1 MPPMDEQMTVDAEF
15 SAVVPEIWSTSWYP
29 TLLERMP
36 WASAIGRDYEKDIQA
51 LGDTVNITIFPQ
63 FPEARD
69 LAEGAKNDA
78 QAITL
83 GNSQLLI
90 NKQTVQDFIVT
101 ARSEKQSLDVQQKLM
116 DLAFFSIMKKMQ
128 KNIIA
133 AVAPSVAAPDHVVPY
148 ASGTTMA
155 LADWI
160 EVKGLLDAQ
169 NVSEMGRKAI
179 LDSPQLNNLF
189 NISGFMSRDFVP
201 NSTMMQTGVI
211 QTDVLGFQVLW
222 TTVAGGVASFFSP
235 EFLQMAVQVNP
246 VPKIFDLGGTGD
258 RAKRVNM
265 TVLYGIKQV
274 DEKRVVQKS

>member
-1 MPPMDEQMTVDAEF
+1 MNEQMLVDAEF
-15 SAVVPEIWSTSWYP
+15 SAVVPEIWSSSWYP

-36 WASAIGRDYEKDIQA
+36 WAGSIGRDYESEIQA

-69 LAEGAKNDA
+69 LPEGQANDA
-78 QAITL
+78 QKITL

-101 ARSEKQSLDVQQKLM
+101 ARSEKQGLDVQTKLM

-133 AVAPSVAAPDHVVPY
+133 AVAPSAASPDHVVPY
-148 ASGTTMA
+148 ASSTT
-155 LADWI
+155 LGLSDWI

-169 NVSEMGRKAI
+169 NVNEQGRKAI

-201 NSTMMQTGVI
+201 TSQAMQTGAI
-211 QTDVLGFQVLW
+211 ATPVLGFEVLW
-222 TTVAGGVASFFSP
+222 TTVAAGVSTFFSP
-235 EFLQMAVQVNP
+235 EFLQIAVQENP
-246 VPKIFDLGGTGD
+246 SPKIFDLGGDGQ

-274 DEKRVVQKS
+274 DNLRVVQKS

>member
-1 MPPMDEQMTVDAEF
+1 MDEQMQVDSEF
-15 SAVVPEIWSTSWYP
+15 SAVVPEIWSASWYP
-29 TLLERMP
+29 TLLERLP
-36 WASAIGRDYEKDIQA
+36 WASSVGRDYQNDIQA
-51 LGDTVNITIFPQ
+51 LGDTVNITTFPQ

-69 LAEGAKNDA
+69 LAEGDRNDA
-78 QAITL
+78 QKITL
-83 GNSQLLI
+83 GNTQLLI

-101 ARSEKQSLDVQQKLM
+101 MRSERQGLECQQKLM

-133 AVAPSVAAPDHVVPY
+133 AVAPSASSPDHVVSY
-148 ASGTTMA
+148 ASGTTLG

-160 EVKGLLDAQ
+160 EVKGLLDDQ
-169 NVSEMGRKAI
+169 NVSELGRKAI

-201 NSTMMQTGVI
+201 TSQAMQTGVI
-211 QTDVLGFQVLW
+211 STPVLGFEVLW
-222 TTVAGGVASFFSP
+222 TTVADGVSSFFSP
-235 EFLQMAVQVNP
+235 EFIQIAVQENP
-246 VPKIFDLGGTGD
+246 VPKLFDLGADGQ

-274 DEKRVVQKS
+274 DSLRVVQKA

>member
-1 MPPMDEQMTVDAEF
+1 MDEQMTADAEF
-15 SAVVPEIWSTSWYP
+15 SAVIPEVWSTEWYP
-29 TLLERMP
+29 NLLERLP
-36 WASAIGRDYEKDIQA
+36 WASSIGRAYEQEIQA

-69 LAEGAKNDA
+69 LAEGQRNAA
-78 QAITL
+78 QKITL
-83 GNSQLLI
+83 GNAQLVI

-101 ARSEKQSLDVQQKLM
+101 ARAERQSLDVQTKLM
-116 DLAFFSIMKKMQ
+116 ELAFFSIMKKMQ

-133 AVAPSVAAPDHVVPY
+133 NVAPSVAAPDHVVPY

-160 EVKGLLDAQ
+160 EVKGLLDDQ
-169 NVSEMGRKAI
+169 NVNEMGRKAI

-201 NSTMMQTGVI
+201 TSTMMQSGVI
-211 QTDVLGFQVLW
+211 QTPVLGFEVLW
-222 TTVAGGVASFFSP
+222 TTVADGVSTFFSP
-235 EFLQMAVQVNP
+235 EFLQMAVQENP
-246 VPKIFDLGGTGD
+246 TPKIYDLGGDGQ

-274 DEKRVVQKS
+274 DELRVVQKA

>member
-1 MPPMDEQMTVDAEF
+1 MDEQMTVDTEF
-15 SAVVPEIWSTSWYP
+15 SAVVPEVWSTSWYP
-29 TLLERMP
+29 TLLERLP
-36 WASAIGRDYEKDIQA
+36 WAASVGKDYEKDIQA

-69 LAEGAKNDA
+69 LPEGQRNDA
-78 QAITL
+78 QKITL

-101 ARSEKQSLDVQQKLM
+101 ARSERQGLDVQQKLM

-133 AVAPSVAAPDHVVPY
+133 SVAPSVANPDHIVPY
-148 ASGTTMA
+148 ASGSTMG

-160 EVKGLLDAQ
+160 EVKGLLDDQ
-169 NVSEMGRKAI
+169 NVSELGRKAI

-189 NISGFMSRDFVP
+189 NISGFMSRDFVA
-201 NSTMMQTGVI
+201 NSTAMQTGVI
-211 QTDVLGFQVLW
+211 QTPVLGFEVLW
-222 TTVAGGVASFFSP
+222 TTVADGVASFFSP
-235 EFLQMAVQVNP
+235 EFLQIAVQERP
-246 VPKIFDLGGTGD
+246 MPKIFDLGSDGQ

-274 DEKRVVQKS
+274 DELRVCQKA

>member
-1 MPPMDEQMTVDAEF
+1 MDEIMSVDAEF
-15 SAVVPEIWSTSWYP
+15 SAVVPEIWSASWYP
-29 TLLERMP
+29 TLLERLP
-36 WASAIGRDYEKDIQA
+36 WASSIGQDYQRDASA
-51 LGDTVNITIFPQ
+51 LGDTLNITTFPQ

-69 LAEGAKNDA
+69 LQEGQKNDA
-78 QAITL
+78 QKITL

-101 ARSEKQSLDVQQKLM
+101 ERSERQGLNVQQKLM

-133 AVAPSVAAPDHVVPY
+133 AVSPSTSAPDHVVPY
-148 ASGTTMA
+148 QSGTTLG

-160 EVKGLLDAQ
+160 EVKGLLDTQ

-201 NSTMMQTGVI
+201 SSTMMQTGVI
-211 QTDVLGFQVLW
+211 QTPVLGFEVLW
-222 TTVAGGVASFFSP
+222 TTVADGVSTFFVP
-235 EFLQMAVQVNP
+235 EFLQIAVQQNA
-246 VPKIFDLGGTGD
+246 VPKLFDLGGEGI

-274 DEKRVVQKS
+274 DNSRVVQKS

>member
-1 MPPMDEQMTVDAEF
+1 MDEQMTADAEF
-15 SAVVPEIWSTSWYP
+15 SAVIPEVWSTEWYP
-29 TLLERMP
+29 TLLERLP
-36 WASAIGRDYEKDIQA
+36 WASSIGRAYEQSIQA

-69 LAEGAKNDA
+69 LAEGQRNAA
-78 QAITL
+78 QKIQL
-83 GNSQLLI
+83 GNAQLII

-101 ARSEKQSLDVQQKLM
+101 ARAERQSLDVQTKLM

-133 AVAPSVAAPDHVVPY
+133 NVAPSVAAPDHVIPY
-148 ASGTTMA
+148 SSGTTMA

-169 NVSEMGRKAI
+169 NVSELGRKAI

-201 NSTMMQTGVI
+201 SSTMMQSGVI
-211 QTDVLGFQVLW
+211 QTPVLGFEVLW
-222 TTVAGGVASFFSP
+222 TTVADGVGTFFSP
-235 EFLQMAVQVNP
+235 EFLQMAVQENP
-246 VPKIFDLGGTGD
+246 VPKIYDLGGDGQ

-274 DEKRVVQKS
+274 DELRVVQKA

>member
-1 MPPMDEQMTVDAEF
+1 MDEQMTADAEF
-15 SAVVPEIWSTSWYP
+15 SAVIPEVWSTEWYP
-29 TLLERMP
+29 TLLERLP
-36 WASAIGRDYEKDIQA
+36 WASSIGRAYEQSIQA

-69 LAEGAKNDA
+69 LAEGQRNAA
-78 QAITL
+78 QKIQL
-83 GNSQLLI
+83 GNAQLVI

-101 ARSEKQSLDVQQKLM
+101 ARAERQSLDVQTKLM

-128 KNIIA
+128 KNIISN
-133 AVAPSVAAPDHVVPY
+133 VAPSVAAPDHVIPY
-148 ASGTTMA
+148 SSGTTMA

-169 NVSEMGRKAI
+169 NVSELGRKAI

-201 NSTMMQTGVI
+201 SSTMMQSGVI
-211 QTDVLGFQVLW
+211 QTPVLGFEVLW
-222 TTVAGGVASFFSP
+222 TTVADGVGTFFSP
-235 EFLQMAVQVNP
+235 EFLQMAVQENP
-246 VPKIFDLGGTGD
+246 VPKIYDLGGDGQ

-274 DEKRVVQKS
+274 DELRVVQKA

>member
-1 MPPMDEQMTVDAEF
+1 MDEQMTVDTEF
-15 SAVVPEIWSTSWYP
+15 SAVVPEIWSASWYP
-29 TLLERMP
+29 TLLERLP
-36 WASAIGRDYEKDIQA
+36 WASSVGKDYEKDIQA

-69 LAEGAKNDA
+69 LPEGQKNDA
-78 QAITL
+78 QKITL

-101 ARSEKQSLDVQQKLM
+101 ARSERQGMDVQQKLM

-133 AVAPSVAAPDHVVPY
+133 NVAPSTSAPDHVIPY
-148 ASGTTMA
+148 QSGTTMA

-160 EVKGLLDAQ
+160 EVKGLLDDQ
-169 NVSEMGRKAI
+169 NVPEQGRKSI

-201 NSTMMQTGVI
+201 SSTMMQTGVI
-211 QTDVLGFQVLW
+211 QTPVLGFEVLW
-222 TTVAGGVASFFSP
+222 TTVADGISTFFSP
-235 EFLQMAVQVNP
+235 EFIQIAVQENP
-246 VPKIFDLGGTGD
+246 VPKIYDLGGDGQ

-274 DEKRVVQKS
+274 DSLRVVQKG

>member
-1 MPPMDEQMTVDAEF
+1 MDDIMTVDNEF
-15 SAVVPEIWSTSWYP
+15 SAVVPEIWSASWYP
-29 TLLERMP
+29 TLLERLP
-36 WASAIGRDYEKDIQA
+36 WASSVGRTYESAIQA

-69 LAEGAKNDA
+69 LAEGSRNDA
-78 QAITL
+78 QKITL
-83 GNSQLLI
+83 GNAQLLI

-101 ARSEKQSLDVQQKLM
+101 ARSERQGMDVQTKLM
-116 DLAFFSIMKKMQ
+116 ELAFFSIMKKMQ

-133 AVAPSVAAPDHVVPY
+133 AIAPSAADPDHVVPY
-148 ASGTTMA
+148 ASGTT
-155 LADWI
+155 LGLSDWI

-169 NVSEMGRKAI
+169 NVSEFGRKAI

-201 NSTMMQTGVI
+201 TSQAMQSGAISTP
-211 QTDVLGFQVLW
+211 VLGFEVLW
-222 TTVAGGVASFFSP
+222 TTVADGVSTFFSP
-235 EFLQMAVQVNP
+235 EFLQIAVQENP
-246 VPKIFDLGGTGD
+246 MPKIFDLGSDGQ

-274 DEKRVVQKS
+274 DGTRVVQKA

>member
-1 MPPMDEQMTVDAEF
+1 MDEQMTVDNEF
-15 SAVVPEIWSTSWYP
+15 SAVVPEVWSTSWYP
-29 TLLERMP
+29 TLLERLP
-36 WASAIGRDYEKDIQA
+36 WASSIGKDYEKDIQA
-51 LGDTVNITIFPQ
+51 LGDTCNITIFPQ

-69 LAEGAKNDA
+69 LQEGQRNDA
-78 QAITL
+78 QKITL
-83 GNSQLLI
+83 GNAQLLI

-101 ARSEKQSLDVQQKLM
+101 ARSERQGLDVQQKLM

-133 AVAPSVAAPDHVVPY
+133 TVAPSVAGPDHVIPY
-148 ASGTTMA
+148 QSGVVMG

-160 EVKGLLDAQ
+160 EVKGLLDDQ
-169 NVSEMGRKAI
+169 NVSEQGRKSI

-201 NSTMMQTGVI
+201 SSTMMQSGVI
-211 QTDVLGFQVLW
+211 QTPVLGFEVLW
-222 TTVAGGVASFFSP
+222 TTVADGVATFFSP
-235 EFLQMAVQVNP
+235 EFLQMAVQENP
-246 VPKIFDLGGTGD
+246 VPKLFDLGVDGQ

-274 DEKRVVQKS
+274 DELRVVQKS

>member
-1 MPPMDEQMTVDAEF
+1 MDEQMLVDAEF

-36 WASAIGRDYEKDIQA
+36 WAGSIGRDYEKDIQA

-69 LAEGAKNDA
+69 LPEGQRNDA
-78 QAITL
+78 QKITL

-101 ARSEKQSLDVQQKLM
+101 ARSEKQGMDVQTKLM

-133 AVAPSVAAPDHVVPY
+133 AVAPSAAAPDHVVPY
-148 ASGTTMA
+148 ASGTTLG

-169 NVSEMGRKAI
+169 NVNEQGRKAI

-201 NSTMMQTGVI
+201 TSQAMQTGAI
-211 QTDVLGFQVLW
+211 ATPVLGFEVLW
-222 TTVAGGVASFFSP
+222 TTVADGVSTFFSP
-235 EFLQMAVQVNP
+235 EFLQIAVQENP
-246 VPKIFDLGGTGD
+246 SPKIFDLGGDGQ

-274 DEKRVVQKS
+274 DNLRVVQKS